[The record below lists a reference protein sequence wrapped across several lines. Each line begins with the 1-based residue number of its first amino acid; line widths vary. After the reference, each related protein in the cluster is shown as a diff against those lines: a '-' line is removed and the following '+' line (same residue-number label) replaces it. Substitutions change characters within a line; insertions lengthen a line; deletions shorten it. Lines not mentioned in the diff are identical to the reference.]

1 MKDLHTPPISE
12 EPVTVPQHFSELNE
26 VKLKYH
32 LLVEELEEA

>member
-1 MKDLHTPPISE
+1 MIDLDTTPINE
-12 EPVTVPQHFSELNE
+12 APVVVPQHFSELNE

>member
-1 MKDLHTPPISE
+1 MKDTHTIHINE
-12 EPVTVPQHFSELNE
+12 APVTVPQHFSEMNE